1 HFLQDVNYS
10 QRNTDIGLAFEA
22 IAPLETELAS
32 LQTRKTTINIAI
44 KSEEDKLKSEGEAC
58 TRINNILNHDFGH
71 QSLSL
76 EAIENPNAQNVHF
89 EIQRNGT
96 KAHNLSEG
104 EQSLISFCY

>member
-1 HFLQDVNYS
+1 M
-10 QRNTDIGLAFEA
+10 
-22 IAPLETELAS
+22 
-32 LQTRKTTINIAI
+32 NIAI

-104 EQSLISFCY
+104 EQSLISFCYFEPYRVCRRLFI